1 MVKSTGVEI
10 RFSMVAGEDHSDCRG
25 ARENAILDAAIE
37 LIAEVGYE
45 RVTVDA
51 IAARAHD
58 SRRGCIGACPAATS
72 ATCSPNE

>member
-37 LIAEVGYE
+37 LIAEVGYVN
-45 RVTVDA
+45 RPGFDGGSVYLF
-51 IAARAHD
+51 
-58 SRRGCIGACPAATS
+58 PAPVGTLLRL
-72 ATCSPNE
+72 